1 MLVLFAVRTYIVT
14 VFFKFFFLIENFTF
28 EELKVQV
35 LQDPSD
41 LKDAMMVI
49 LFRGKNRDADY
60 VLVVVTT
67 TW

>member
-1 MLVLFAVRTYIVT
+1 MLVLFALRTYIVT

-67 TW
+67 T

>member
-67 TW
+67 T

>member
-14 VFFKFFFLIENFTF
+14 VFFKVFFLIENFTF

-67 TW
+67 T